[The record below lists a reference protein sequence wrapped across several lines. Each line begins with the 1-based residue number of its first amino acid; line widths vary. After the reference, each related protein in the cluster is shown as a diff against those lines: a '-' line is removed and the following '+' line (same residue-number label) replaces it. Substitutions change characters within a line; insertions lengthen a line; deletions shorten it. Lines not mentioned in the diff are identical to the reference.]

1 VFDLRYSVVI
11 PAHNAEST
19 ILKCIDSVLNQTTR
33 PSKIIVVCDTCS
45 DGTASQIES
54 YDHPNI
60 SILHVNF
67 LSSAE
72 SRNFGVEHS
81 ASEYI
86 AFIDADDLWM
96 PTKIEKQIPL
106 ILDSKNNAIVATNS
120 IYINNYGTKVGR
132 NVRTTD
138 DEHAKLMLKAGLG
151 MPALLSTWF
160 LSRSTFLDLGGFDRR
175 LPMSEDFDFAYR
187 AVNSGVD
194 FKMVREPLS
203 LYLLHSD
210 SKTAQHKIKQQ
221 RVAAYVRNRS
231 HSTIEL
237 NFTEFI
243 NQKISITERRDAFV
257 DIQIRKFLI
266 SAKPAGWQRNYFRLV
281 IAFILNPKKMC
292 KKYLHQRN

>member
-1 VFDLRYSVVI
+1 MFDLRYSVVI

-106 ILDSKNNAIVATNS
+106 ILDI
-120 IYINNYGTKVGR
+120 
-132 NVRTTD
+132 TD
-138 DEHAKLMLKAGLG
+138 C
-151 MPALLSTWF
+151 P
-160 LSRSTFLDLGGFDRR
+160 
-175 LPMSEDFDFAYR
+175 
-187 AVNSGVD
+187 
-194 FKMVREPLS
+194 
-203 LYLLHSD
+203 
-210 SKTAQHKIKQQ
+210 
-221 RVAAYVRNRS
+221 
-231 HSTIEL
+231 
-237 NFTEFI
+237 
-243 NQKISITERRDAFV
+243 
-257 DIQIRKFLI
+257 
-266 SAKPAGWQRNYFRLV
+266 
-281 IAFILNPKKMC
+281 
-292 KKYLHQRN
+292 